1 MLGIIESEWGI
12 IIVVVVLLL
21 VFGGSQIPKLAKS
34 LGSAQSQFKKG
45 LAEGKAEE
53 AEADATKSEQG
64 AKADTDG
71 TANPKA

>member
-1 MLGIIESEWGI
+1 MLGILESEWGI

-45 LAEGKAEE
+45 LAEGKADED
-53 AEADATKSEQG
+53 ADATKSEPG